1 MNNKG
6 LVLFLMG
13 GVMGCAA
20 MYLYMTRKHE
30 EGLLDLEDIRMGTSE
45 DVESERRPYESPEC
59 KDEETS
65 IPVPEKI
72 LVMRDQTYKKI
83 VTKYNKGSDVIMSK
97 HVVNKPH
104 VIDIEEFSE
113 GMPEYDKCTIWWY
126 QGDGILADENE
137 EIIENLE
144 PVIGSVNLVAG
155 NTEGDNNVIYVRNDS
170 LEIDYEVI
178 CTNDNYSDRYRS

>member
-13 GVMGCAA
+13 GVMGGLVT
-20 MYLYMTRKHE
+20 YLYMTKKQE
-30 EGLLDLEDIRMGTSE
+30 EELFEDGEETVGE
-45 DVESERRPYESPEC
+45 EEYERRRYKASKNE
-59 KDEETS
+59 DEGMLA
-65 IPVPEKI
+65 PVPEKV

-137 EIIENLE
+137 EIIENTE
-144 PVIGSVNLVAG
+144 PVIGAVNLVAS
-155 NTEGDNNVIYVRNDS
+155 NREGDTNVMYVRNDS

-178 CTNDNYSDRYRS
+178 CTMDKYSDRYRS